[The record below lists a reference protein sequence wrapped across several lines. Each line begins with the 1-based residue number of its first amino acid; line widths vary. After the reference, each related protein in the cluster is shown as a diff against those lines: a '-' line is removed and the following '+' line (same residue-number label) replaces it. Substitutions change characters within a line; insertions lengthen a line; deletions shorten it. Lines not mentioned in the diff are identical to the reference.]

1 MGCRQKCKGAFGCVY
16 NAPENIVS
24 FASERSHCCEFEWL
38 GTDVKVAPISHA
50 EALRFYA
57 TKWDLPEG
65 VPTDFWELL
74 DLPLTEYDGICQHGR
89 NMLVPSTTFDSL
101 LASRKQSKVYDPQ
114 TTKSYSLARG
124 REHEEGGGGQDGD
137 AGMCANSKC
146 TRGRAG
152 ARYTEPKGKK
162 KNKAKALVKKTGLC
176 NLCNTEQLKSIKSE
190 HPATVVTSTAAA
202 ATPAPKTDKR
212 KAGTPPVYAANCAP
226 CGGAV
231 ISPVVDKTPHDSS
244 KRIKKTARGL
254 DGVDSAAAIFYKGQ
268 MENIQKK
275 LRHRDAPLVHLD
287 GELQDAELMRRELE
301 RSICD
306 DLQIREGEQRVIDT
320 VEKQLYGADNILEI

>member
-1 MGCRQKCKGAFGCVY
+1 MY

-114 TTKSYSLARG
+114 TTKSYSLEDANTKKVVVARMAT
-124 REHEEGGGGQDGD
+124 RETP

-162 KNKAKALVKKTGLC
+162 KNEAKALVKKLGC
-176 NLCNTEQLKSIKSE
+176 
-190 HPATVVTSTAAA
+190 ATY
-202 ATPAPKTDKR
+202 ATP
-212 KAGTPPVYAANCAP
+212 
-226 CGGAV
+226 
-231 ISPVVDKTPHDSS
+231 SS
-244 KRIKKTARGL
+244 
-254 DGVDSAAAIFYKGQ
+254 
-268 MENIQKK
+268 
-275 LRHRDAPLVHLD
+275 
-287 GELQDAELMRRELE
+287 
-301 RSICD
+301 
-306 DLQIREGEQRVIDT
+306 
-320 VEKQLYGADNILEI
+320 